1 VLAFYGRL
9 DNFIRSKQIE
19 AMKVKLAAAGVESK
33 LIVYPDAGH
42 GFFADYRPDYE
53 RAAAEASWSE
63 ATRWLKEHGV

>member
-1 VLAFYGRL
+1 
-9 DNFIRSKQIE
+9 
-19 AMKVKLAAAGVESK
+19 MVESK
-33 LIVYPDAGH
+33 IIVYPDAGH